1 MIEDYHFLS
10 IVIPA
15 SMALFPVRVIR
26 GGSES
31 AIICSVEDGDKEPIE
46 PNKEHTLIW
55 NRGEFVRVSLQ
66 DIISIEADGSYS
78 LIQFKNQ
85 EPIMVSYSLSVVQ
98 KSLPAQHFVRIH
110 RSTILNIAH
119 ITHLCGN
126 SFRVAGKLYTIGREY
141 RKQVKSRFIF
151 IGVKRGSNG
160 DNG

>member
-1 MIEDYHFLS
+1 MIEDYHYLS

-15 SMALFPVRVIR
+15 SMALFPVKVIR

-31 AIICSVEDGDKEPIE
+31 AIICSVEDDNEEANEPDQ
-46 PNKEHTLIW
+46 KHTLIW

-78 LIQFKNQ
+78 LIRLKGR
-85 EPIMVSYSLSVVQ
+85 EPIMVSYSLSVVM

-110 RSTILNIAH
+110 RSFILNIAH
-119 ITHLCGN
+119 ITHMSGN

-151 IGVKRGSNG
+151 IGVKRGPNR